1 MTFMIRGIPTC
12 HDRQATRYRRHRQQ
26 DFRGEN
32 KKLSVPRLASALLT
46 YEIRYQVAIPLTRTP
61 STVCTRLWNFAVRE
75 PSVLNADSR

>member
-1 MTFMIRGIPTC
+1 MT
-12 HDRQATRYRRHRQQ
+12 
-26 DFRGEN
+26 
-32 KKLSVPRLASALLT
+32 VRLASALLT